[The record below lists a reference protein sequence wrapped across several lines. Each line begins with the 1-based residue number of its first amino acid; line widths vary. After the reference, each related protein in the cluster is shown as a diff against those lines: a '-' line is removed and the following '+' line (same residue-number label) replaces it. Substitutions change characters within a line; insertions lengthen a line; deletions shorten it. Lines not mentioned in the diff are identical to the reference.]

1 MTGTRVRELIVQY
14 RAHPSGAVIDGR
26 QIADPTTAAA
36 VLIPLLENQPQECFI
51 VLHLDSR
58 RHLLGV
64 QEVTRG
70 DLAECQP
77 SIRTILTACLGE
89 RNSSAIVLAH
99 NHPSGDPTP
108 SPDDLSMTRQIIA
121 AAAIFGIVVIDH
133 LIIGH
138 GSYCSLQATGR
149 MNHL

>member
-1 MTGTRVRELIVQY
+1 MPRVRELIVQY
-14 RAHPSGAVIDGR
+14 RAHPSGAMIDNR
-26 QIADPTTAAA
+26 QITQPAAA
-36 VLIPLLENQPQECFI
+36 ASILVPLLEDQPQEVFI
-51 VLHLDSR
+51 VLHLDAR

-70 DLAECQP
+70 DLADCHP
-77 SIRTILTACLGE
+77 AIRTILTACLGE

-99 NHPSGDPTP
+99 NHPSGDPEP
-108 SPDDLSMTRQIIA
+108 SPDDLAFTRRVIEA
-121 AAAIFGIVVIDH
+121 GKIFDITVIDH

-138 GSYCSLQATGR
+138 GKYCSLQATGR